1 MGLGWARP
9 LHPPHCSLG
18 ETERD
23 LWHRAREPSTVTIVD
38 EPTVIQMEL
47 YRSSVRTGGETEG
60 RGAVLAGRW
69 AEGRGE
75 QGAVDGSAGGD
86 RQGGHM
92 KDARYCTASIS
103 NGHRYANWT
112 AH

>member
-23 LWHRAREPSTVTIVD
+23 LWRRALEPSTVTIVD
-38 EPTVIQMEL
+38 EPTVVQMGL
-47 YRSSVRTGGETEG
+47 YRSSVRAGGEMEE
-60 RGAVLAGRW
+60 RGVVLAGRW

-75 QGAVDGSAGGD
+75 QGAVGERAGGNG
-86 RQGGHM
+86 QGGYM

-103 NGHRYANWT
+103 NGHQYANWT